1 VVPRGR
7 ALDGVL
13 LARDHSGIR
22 ARGGQMT
29 SRLHW
34 ALAVTGILA
43 LLIVALPSAS
53 WAQAVKGTLLG
64 TITDTQGEA
73 VPGATVTM
81 TETGTNISRTAQ
93 TNTSGN
99 YIFSNAKDGT
109 YRVSVEVPGFR
120 KALRDGVV
128 VDVNTTVRVDLTLQ
142 IGQLTEEATVTAET
156 PPLQTDRADT
166 GRIIESKQITEIPLS
181 FNRNF
186 QGLLVTVPGATR
198 PFRPHSQFFNSQDSL
213 STNVNG
219 QQRLANNVMLDG
231 IDNNHKSGLLTV
243 LIPSADAI
251 EAISVS
257 TSNYDAEFG
266 RAGGAVT
273 NVTLKSGTNQLKGV
287 AFFFGNGTGTLAK
300 DYFSGTKA
308 DTSYK
313 QFGAALGG
321 PIIKNRLFFFA
332 DYQGTRD
339 NLGQV
344 NLHVIPTMDFRN
356 GDFSKAPTTIYD
368 PATGNPDGSGRQ
380 PFPGNIIPANRISPI
395 ARRLLAFLPAPNI
408 NAALGQNNYE
418 FLGVREK
425 KTEAAD
431 VKLTY
436 QASSHDSLAYRF
448 SFQRPVVFD
457 PGTFGIY
464 GGPSNGGF
472 AGTGTNKTFSTALN
486 WTRTFGA
493 SAILDARA
501 GYVYYHNVAVAQGAG
516 LNTSDDVGIRGANLD
531 DFTSGVTQIEV
542 QNGYA
547 SPVLGFSASLPWD
560 RSEKTY
566 NVASTF
572 TKIHGNH
579 SFKVGFDVRH
589 NRDFLLQVQDN
600 GGSRGRYRFNAAQTA
615 SPTDSA
621 SQNGLANAFAS
632 FLLDV
637 PSLVSRDL
645 KITDPGTQH
654 WAIFTFVHDKW
665 QVTPK
670 LTLDLG
676 LRHEYYTPFV
686 GLVDQGG
693 LSNFDPGTNTLRVA
707 GYGSVPKD
715 LGVKTAKDN
724 FAPRTGLSYRID
736 EKTVL
741 RGGYGVSI
749 IPFPDNQYA
758 YNFPVKQNNDFPGTS
773 FVPSPLNMAGGFPPP
788 ITAAIPADGII
799 PASTALLRGQQ
810 YNVVPLDLSEG
821 KIHAWNV
828 AFQRQ
833 LPLKFAAEVAYV
845 ANRAHGVLG
854 RLELNAGLT
863 PGLDNAGRP
872 YFAPFNRTA
881 SSTGW
886 MRTNT
891 RYDSMQVKL
900 DRRYSNGLLWTNSY
914 TLSRS
919 KDYLNDAGTVGT
931 PADIGRSYGL
941 SDFDRTHSFV
951 SSFVYELPFLKNAR
965 GPLGAILGGWQ
976 VAGVFVAQSGTPI
989 DIRAA
994 GASLRAPQNQ
1004 QRPDLVGTQKVIG
1017 DIGPGQQYF
1026 DKSVYVA
1033 PPANAFGNMTRNA
1046 GPRGPSYV
1054 NLDASIVKRF
1064 KVNGRIAA
1072 ELRADAFNAT
1082 NTPHFANP
1090 GRDFGQSNFGQ
1101 VTGTLGTGDGATGP
1115 RLVRF
1120 GARVTF

>member
-1 VVPRGR
+1 
-7 ALDGVL
+7 
-13 LARDHSGIR
+13 
-22 ARGGQMT
+22 M

-34 ALAVTGILA
+34 TLVLTVVLA
-43 LLIVALPSAS
+43 LLIAASPSAS

-64 TITDTQGEA
+64 TVTDSQGA
-73 VPGATVTM
+73 TVPGATVTV
-81 TETGTNISRTAQ
+81 TETGTNIGRTAP
-93 TNTSGN
+93 TNGSGN
-99 YIFSNAKDGT
+99 YVFTNLKDGT
-109 YRVSVEVPGFR
+109 YRVEVEMSGFR
-120 KALRDGVV
+120 KFVRAGVG
-128 VDVNTTVRVDLTLQ
+128 VDVNTTVRVDATLQ
-142 IGQLTEEATVTAET
+142 IGQLTDEATVTAEVPT
-156 PPLQTDRADT
+156 LQTDRADT

-186 QGLLVTVPGATR
+186 QGLMVTVPGATR

-273 NVTLKSGTNQLKGV
+273 SVTLKSGTNQLKGV
-287 AFFFGNGTGTLAK
+287 AFFFGNGSGTLAK

-313 QFGAALGG
+313 QFGAAIGG

-344 NLHVIPTMDFRN
+344 NRHVIATMDFRN

-380 PFPGNIIPANRISPI
+380 PFPGNIIPASRISPI
-395 ARRLLAFLPAPNI
+395 ARRLLAFLPAPNVS
-408 NAALGQNNYE
+408 AALGQNNYE
-418 FLGVREK
+418 FLGTREK

-501 GYVYYHNVAVAQGAG
+501 GYVYYHNEAFAQGAG

-531 DFTSGVTQIEV
+531 DFTSGVTQIEI

-547 SPVLGFSASLPWD
+547 NPVLGFSASLPWD

-579 SFKVGFDVRH
+579 NFKVGFDVRH

-615 SPTDSA
+615 SPSDSN

-693 LSNFDPGTNTLRVA
+693 LSNFDPETNSLRIA
-707 GYGSVPKD
+707 GYGSVPKN

-724 FAPRTGLSYRID
+724 FAPRTGLSYRIN
-736 EKTVL
+736 EKMVL

-758 YNFPVKQNNDFPGTS
+758 YNFPVKQNNDFPGNS
-773 FVPSPLNMAGGFPPP
+773 FAPAPFNMAAGFPPP

-799 PASTALLRGQQ
+799 TANTPLLRGQQ
-810 YNVVPLDLSEG
+810 YNVVPADLSEG

-833 LPLKFAAEVAYV
+833 LPLRFAVEVAYV
-845 ANRAHGVLG
+845 ANRGHGVLG

-872 YFAPFNRTA
+872 YFARFNRTA

-919 KDYLNDAGTVGT
+919 KDYLNDAGAVGT

-951 SSFVYELPFLKNAR
+951 SSFVYELPFFKNDSGA
-965 GPLGAILGGWQ
+965 LGAILGGWQ

-1004 QRPDLVGTQKVIG
+1004 QRPDLVGTQQVIG

-1026 DKSVYVA
+1026 DKSVYAA
-1033 PPANAFGNMTRNA
+1033 PPANAFGNITRNA
-1046 GPRGPSYV
+1046 GPRGPHYV
-1054 NLDASIVKRF
+1054 NLDASLVKRI

-1120 GARVTF
+1120 GLRVTF